1 MFNRKLHLPLLAFSV
16 IALAACFAWAEGF
29 GLGESKEELEL
40 KYDVKVT
47 DHGTGR
53 VTIVLTLEDE
63 GRLTPLTDIQF
74 GIPAEKPNERGSYYS
89 DLSVSLATRKEGNK
103 RVARVHVLKE
113 LAERA
118 EIHLS
123 TRHLDGK
130 AEPLTYYFHEIPI
143 AKYLKESGQSKKPA
157 K

>member
-29 GLGESKEELEL
+29 GLGESKEELKL

-74 GIPAEKPNERGSYYS
+74 RIPGRTE
-89 DLSVSLATRKEGNK
+89 
-103 RVARVHVLKE
+103 
-113 LAERA
+113 
-118 EIHLS
+118 
-123 TRHLDGK
+123 
-130 AEPLTYYFHEIPI
+130 
-143 AKYLKESGQSKKPA
+143 
-157 K
+157 

>member
-1 MFNRKLHLPLLAFSV
+1 MSNRKLHLPLLVFCV
-16 IALAACFAWAEGF
+16 IALAACFAWAEGL
-29 GLGESKEELEL
+29 GLGESKEELKL
-40 KYDVKVT
+40 KYDLKVT

-63 GRLTPLTDIQF
+63 GRLKPLTDIQF
-74 GIPAEKPNERGSYYS
+74 RIPAEKPNERGSYYS
-89 DLSVSLATRKEGNK
+89 DLSVSLATGKEGNK
-103 RVARVHVLKE
+103 QVARVHVLKE

-118 EIHLS
+118 EISLS

-130 AEPLTYYFHEIPI
+130 AEPLTWYFHKISI
-143 AKYLKESGQSKKPA
+143 AKYLKESGQSKKPV